1 MIDPLVAKLQGTDRR
16 SIGRSEEVV
25 GDVLADPGEFHLV
38 FDAMLGPDPVVR
50 LRAADAV
57 EKITRRRPDLLQ
69 GLESRVLTEVAAID
83 QQEVRWHVAQLL
95 PRLAL
100 TPPQRAQAITILR
113 GFLDDDSR
121 IVRTFAIQAV
131 ADLAEHDEADAQLG
145 AAAAGGADP
154 YRHAGDA
161 QPRPQAPRPPG
172 AARPQPATGWR
183 NRRWHDPRRRGC
195 RAMSRLTG

>member
-1 MIDPLVAKLQGTDRR
+1 VWNGPVIDPLVAKLQGTDRR

-121 IVRTFAIQAV
+121 IVRTFAMQAV
-131 ADLAEHDEADAQLG
+131 ADLAEHDEEMRSWVLPLLAELTRTGTPAMRSRGRKLLARLEQPGLSRRPVGGTGGDMTQAGEDAVQ
-145 AAAAGGADP
+145 
-154 YRHAGDA
+154 
-161 QPRPQAPRPPG
+161 
-172 AARPQPATGWR
+172 
-183 NRRWHDPRRRGC
+183 
-195 RAMSRLTG
+195 